1 MRRSFPASSCALA
14 ALLLLSAGAAGAAPV
29 LELQPGLWA
38 HDSEIWINGQSLKPG
53 LAALRTKVRG
63 QLTDEQKREL
73 DRRQAAEKQSCLTPQ
88 QARID
93 LARYLEMALSNA
105 GGPWRCEAN
114 ASKLDSSAAEGRYAC
129 RTNAGGSTQGKF
141 SATYGPKSYQLELN
155 GRGNA
160 VDGRTGE
167 AISGVEVDQRMLSTG
182 RWLGGDC

>member
-1 MRRSFPASSCALA
+1 MHRSFPASCCALA
-14 ALLLLSAGAAGAAPV
+14 ALLLSAGTAAAAPV

-53 LAALRTKVRG
+53 LTALRTKVRG

-93 LARYLEMALSNA
+93 LARYLETALSNA
-105 GGPWRCEAN
+105 SGPWRCEAT

-129 RTNAGGSTQGKF
+129 RTSGGGSTQGKF

-167 AISGVEVDQRMLSTG
+167 AIAGVDVEQRMLSTG
-182 RWLGGDC
+182 RWLGEGC